1 MGAVL
6 LQVALAAFGLVAMWL
21 AMGPSAAG
29 RRWAPVVG
37 LLGQPAWVAFALQAQ
52 APGLLV
58 LSVAWSLVYA
68 RGIWVQWRRVPVD
81 PQHLVINPSTGA
93 PVRGS

>member
-37 LLGQPAWVAFALQAQ
+37 LLGQPAWVAFALQAK

-58 LSVAWSLVYA
+58 LAVAWSLVYA
-68 RGIWVQWRRVPVD
+68 RGIWVQWRRPRPAD
-81 PQHLVINPSTGA
+81 PLKVITLRSGMR
-93 PVRGS
+93 VEFR